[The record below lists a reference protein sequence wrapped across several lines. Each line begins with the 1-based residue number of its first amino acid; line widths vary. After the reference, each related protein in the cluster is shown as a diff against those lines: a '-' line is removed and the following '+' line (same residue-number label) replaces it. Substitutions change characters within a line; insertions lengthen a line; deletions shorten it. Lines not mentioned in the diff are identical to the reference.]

1 MNSIQS
7 KLLELERK
15 VSELVSFKDNL
26 LLKITSLENTIS
38 EKDTLINSKEF
49 EIKNLREVVYE
60 YENDKFVQEG
70 SDDVLKSYDK
80 KIVTLIDEIDSCLK
94 IIEG

>member
-15 VSELVSFKDNL
+15 VNDLISFKDKL
-26 LLKITSLENTIS
+26 LSKINSLENTIK
-38 EKDTLINSKEF
+38 EKDSLINSKGI

-60 YENDKFVQEG
+60 YENDKFVHEG
-70 SDDVLKSYDK
+70 SDDVLEGYDK
-80 KIVTLIDEIDSCLK
+80 KIVTLIEEIDSCLK